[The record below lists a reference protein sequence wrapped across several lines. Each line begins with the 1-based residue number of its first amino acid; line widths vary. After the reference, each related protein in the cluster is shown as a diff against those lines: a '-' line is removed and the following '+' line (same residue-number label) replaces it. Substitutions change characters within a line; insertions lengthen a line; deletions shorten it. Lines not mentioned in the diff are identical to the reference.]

1 MNIFKKIR
9 ELVNDRRRSFRE
21 RLFLLL
27 TFTAIGGCLVALIGD
42 IILQDNIVEIIML
55 VVTATVVP
63 IASFLCIRFKKIPIG
78 TLLIVMGLVFG
89 IVPVIFIFGGGVEG
103 GCLPWIIFSYLYIA
117 ILMSGAWKIVMLAI
131 LSLMSIGLYALEYFY
146 PAVIVA
152 HDTPTHY
159 VDSAISL
166 IVVGVVIYIMV
177 LFQNR
182 LNEEENKRASEETKR
197 AEELNLAQNRFFS
210 SMSHEIRT
218 PINSILGS
226 NELILRN
233 SDANEEIK
241 RDANNIQGSGRML
254 LSLINDILDFSKIEA
269 GSMDIVEVDYNV
281 GDMLTEVVNMIWVR
295 ANENGLNFEADIDPK
310 VPSVL
315 FGDEIRIKQIIIN
328 LLNNAVKYTK
338 EGSVTLHVESE
349 SVGTDKVRLIVSVTD
364 TGIGIRQEVLP
375 HIFDPFKRSDNEK
388 NRSIEGTGLGLS
400 IVKQLVEIMGGNIS
414 VNTVYGQGSTF
425 VVKLEQGVSDRK
437 ALGNVNITGSVQS
450 NKFNHLFV
458 APDANLLIVDD
469 NKVNLEV
476 EKLLLKD
483 TLINIDTVLSGMEAL
498 KKTLE
503 KKYDVI
509 LMDHLMPEMDGIECL
524 ENIRM
529 QAGGLNNNVP
539 VIVLTANAG
548 SKERELYNAAG
559 FDAYLSKPVSGRQL
573 EETLIKF
580 ISDEKLILKESSQ
593 MNSSPMSTSRA
604 YVRKQNVAIASSSLI
619 DIPDYVIKKTG
630 INILPH
636 LIITD
641 EGVFKDNIEI
651 SADETVRYMES
662 GREAGSVPPEVID
675 YELFFSRILKNA
687 HHVIYIA
694 ITSSMSKDYER
705 ACEAAKSFE
714 NVSVINSELLSS
726 CMGVLALAGYKLS
739 QLNMSAEKII
749 EELEIMKKHMNT
761 SFFMGDIEYMS
772 RKGYFSKRMSRI
784 AKSLEFHPAV
794 KFKNNSYKIH
804 GVWLGNQRHCWGGY
818 LKKMLPKSNKYSQEF
833 LFVTYGMI
841 PEEDLSWI
849 EGQIRKRTKFDKII
863 FQQASATIISNSGP
877 GTFGLLFLDKDT
889 RTYNITSLMEED
901 TNLYYF
907 EEEAIEEV
915 KEILKEETK
924 EIDAIDEAIVEK
936 VKEKY
941 KDVQGLDFKKAIKNS
956 GSEDAFET
964 VLKIFYDSIED
975 KQKEID
981 GFYNDEDWKN
991 YTIKVHA
998 LKSSAKLIGAMKLSA
1013 AAQLLENAG
1022 KEDDIEFIRK
1032 YHQPLMDDCKVYY
1045 ESLSKVFKEDERP
1058 KPEADETLMNSFYE
1072 SIAAAA
1078 ADMDCESLENIF
1090 IEMADYTIPAG
1101 EEELYEK
1108 LKEAADKLDY
1118 DTVANLLSDRL
1129 S

>member
-1 MNIFKKIR
+1 MNIFKKLTA
-9 ELVNDRRRSFRE
+9 LVNDKSRSFKE

-27 TFTAIGGCLVALIGD
+27 TFTAIGGCLTALIGD
-42 IILQDNIVEIIML
+42 IVLHDNIVEIIL
-55 VVTATVVP
+55 LASTVIIIP
-63 IASFLCIRFKKIPIG
+63 IVSFACIRFKKIDIG
-78 TLLIVMGLVFG
+78 TLLIVMALVFG
-89 IVPVIFIFGGGVEG
+89 IVPIVFIFGGGVEG
-103 GCLPWIIFSYLYIA
+103 GGLPWIIFSYLYIG
-117 ILMSGAWKIVMLAI
+117 ILLAGAWKIVMLVI
-131 LSLMSIGLYALEYFY
+131 LSILSVGLYALEYFY
-146 PAVIVA
+146 PDIIVA
-152 HDTPTHY
+152 HDTSTHY
-159 VDSAISL
+159 ADSIISL
-166 IVVGVVIYIMV
+166 IVVGLVIYVMV
-177 LFQNR
+177 LFQTR
-182 LNEEENKRASEETKR
+182 LFEEENKRASEETKR
-197 AEELNLAQNRFFS
+197 AEELNQAQNRFFS

-233 SDANEEIK
+233 SDATDEIL

-281 GDMLTEVVNMIWVR
+281 GDMLGEVVNMIWVR
-295 ANENGLNFEADIDPK
+295 ANESGLNFEADIDPK

-349 SVGTDKVRLIVSVTD
+349 NIGTDKVKLIISVTD

-375 HIFDPFKRSDNEK
+375 NLFEPFKRVDGEK
-388 NRSIEGTGLGLS
+388 TRNIEGTGLGLS
-400 IVKQLVEIMGGNIS
+400 IVKQLTEIMGGTIG

-425 VVKLEQGVSDRK
+425 VVTLEQGVSDRK
-437 ALGNVNITGSVQS
+437 ALGNVKITGSAQN

-458 APDANLLIVDD
+458 APDANVLIVDD
-469 NKVNLEV
+469 NKVNLDV

-483 TLINIDTVLSGMEAL
+483 TLINIDTVLSGIEAL

-529 QAGGLNNNVP
+529 QAGGLNTSVP

-548 SKERELYNAAG
+548 STERELYNAAG
-559 FDAYLSKPVSGRQL
+559 FDAYLSKPASGKQL
-573 EETLIKF
+573 EEMLLKF
-580 ISDEKLILKESSQ
+580 IPDEKLILKENSQ
-593 MNSSPMSTSRA
+593 MNSSPMSTSKVYA
-604 YVRKQNVAIASSSLI
+604 RKQNVAIASSSLI

-636 LIITD
+636 LIVTD

-662 GREAGSVPPEVID
+662 GREAISAPPELID
-675 YELFFSRILKNA
+675 YELFFSQILKNA

-714 NVSVINSELLSS
+714 NVTVINSELLSS
-726 CMGVLALAGYKLS
+726 CLGVLALAGYKLS
-739 QLNMSAEKII
+739 QLNMSAEKIT

-761 SFFMGDIEYMS
+761 SFFMGDTEYMS
-772 RKGYFSKRMSRI
+772 QKGYFSKRLSRV
-784 AKSLEFHPAV
+784 AKSLEFHPVV
-794 KFKNNSYKIH
+794 KFKNNSYKIN
-804 GVWLGNQRHCWGGY
+804 GIWMGSQRHCWGSY
-818 LKKMLPKSNKYSQEF
+818 LKKMLPKTNKYSQDI

-849 EGQIRKRTKFDKII
+849 EEQIRKRTKFDKII
-863 FQQASATIISNSGP
+863 FQQASATIISNCGP
-877 GTFGLLFLDKDT
+877 GTFGILFLDKDT
-889 RTYNITSLMEED
+889 RTYNIASLMEEE
-901 TNLYYF
+901 NLYYID
-907 EEEAIEEV
+907 EEESNEEI
-915 KEILKEETK
+915 KETIKEETK
-924 EIDAIDEAIVEK
+924 EIDDIDEAIVER

-941 KDVQGLDFKKAIKNS
+941 KDVQGLDFRKAIKNS
-956 GSEDAFET
+956 GSEEAFET
-964 VLKIFYDSIED
+964 VLKIFYDSLED
-975 KQKEID
+975 KKNEID
-981 GFYNDEDWKN
+981 GYYTNEDWKN

-1032 YHQPLMDDCKVYY
+1032 YHQPLMDDCTAYY
-1045 ESLSKVFKEDERP
+1045 ESLGKVFKEDEKP
-1058 KPEADETLMNSFYE
+1058 KPEADESLMMSFYE

-1078 ADMDCESLENIF
+1078 EDMDCESLENIF
-1090 IEMADYTIPAG
+1090 IEMADYTVPEG

-1108 LKEAADKLDY
+1108 LKDAADKLDY